1 MPTGNRSLVAGHW
14 SLTMPEAAAI
24 PKQPV
29 ADELITSEV
38 LARVGANPI
47 AFSGADN
54 PTAAWRLMLSDT
66 PGAYPLYRDLEEKD
80 GQISS
85 ALETRKEGV
94 LRRERKLVAASSS
107 AADERRAAFAR
118 EVLAAIPNFENILY
132 ELLDASG
139 YGFTVAEILWEQ
151 DGSTVFIRD
160 IKARPQEL
168 FAFGPSGYPQTGP
181 LQFSSVARS
190 PVLDARLLP
199 AHKFLIYSF
208 HPRHGNRRGR
218 PLLRR
223 VFWASWFK
231 RQDLKFWLKFIEKGT
246 GSVVVRYPQ
255 GATDQD
261 KQRALEAAEAI
272 NTETAVAIPENFQ
285 IVPELLQAARAG
297 DTNIFLALADQ
308 LCNNEIAR
316 VILGQTL
323 TQRGAEDGRGSRALG
338 EVHQEVRFDKV
349 AADARDLMSVIN
361 DQLLRWLFLFNFG
374 PDVAVPRWSVQLDPP
389 EDLRQRIE
397 IDERLAR
404 LGVPLPL
411 THLQRVYSVPT
422 PQPGQSV
429 ARDSRPVPREDQNNA
444 AS

>member
-1 MPTGNRSLVAGHW
+1 MAEPQAL
-14 SLTMPEAAAI
+14 

-29 ADELITSEV
+29 TDELVTADV
-38 LARVGANPI
+38 LSRVGTNPI

-54 PTAAWRLMLSDT
+54 PSAAWRLMLSDS
-66 PGAYPLYRDLEEKD
+66 PSAYALYRDLEEKD

-94 LRRERKLVAASSS
+94 LRRDRKVVAASAT
-107 AADERRAAFAR
+107 AADERRADFAR
-118 EVLAAIPNFENILY
+118 DVLATIPNFENILY
-132 ELLDASG
+132 ELLDASA
-139 YGFTVAEILWEQ
+139 YGFTAAEILWEQ
-151 DGSTVFIRD
+151 QGSTVFIRD
-160 IKARPQEL
+160 LRPRPQEL
-168 FAFGPSGYPQTGP
+168 FAFADPGQPQTGP
-181 LQFSSVARS
+181 LRFSSHSLS
-190 PVLDARLLP
+190 PAATAVGIRGRLLP
-199 AHKFLIYSF
+199 EHKFLVYSF

-255 GATDQD
+255 GSSDAD

-272 NTETAVAIPENFQ
+272 NAETAVAIPENFQ
-285 IVPELLQAARAG
+285 IVSELLQAARAG
-297 DTNIFLALADQ
+297 DTNVFLALADQ

-323 TQRGAEDGRGSRALG
+323 TQRAAEDGRGSRALG
-338 EVHQEVRFDKV
+338 EVHQEVRFEKI
-349 AADARDLMSVIN
+349 AADARDLMAVIN

-374 PDVAVPRWSVQLDPP
+374 PDVPAPRWAVQLDPP
-389 EDLRQRIE
+389 ADLRQRIE

-411 THLQRVYSVPT
+411 SYAQRAYSLPA
-422 PQPGQSV
+422 PQPGEALLS
-429 ARDSRPVPREDQNNA
+429 PA
-444 AS
+444 APDAEK

>member
-1 MPTGNRSLVAGHW
+1 
-14 SLTMPEAAAI
+14 MPEPATL
-24 PKQPV
+24 PKAPV
-29 ADELITSEV
+29 TDELITPDV
-38 LARVGANPI
+38 LAAVGANPV

-54 PTAAWRLMLSDT
+54 PSAAWRLMLADS
-66 PGAYPLYRDLEEKD
+66 PAAFPLYRDLEEKD

-94 LRRERKLVAASSS
+94 LRRERKVVAASG
-107 AADERRAAFAR
+107 AADDERRAAFAR

-132 ELLDASG
+132 ELLDAAG
-139 YGFTVAEILWEQ
+139 YGFTLAEILWEQ
-151 DGSTVFIRD
+151 EGSTVFIRD

-168 FAFGPSGYPQTGP
+168 FAFGPSGQPQTGA
-181 LQFSSVARS
+181 LQFFDRSLVAGRRS
-190 PVLDARLLP
+190 LP
-199 AHKFLIYSF
+199 LPEHKFLTYSF

-231 RQDLKFWLKFIEKGT
+231 RQDLKFWLKFIEKGA

-255 GATDQD
+255 GASDQD

-272 NTETAVAIPENFQ
+272 SSETAVAIPENFQ
-285 IVPELLQAARAG
+285 IVSELLQAARAG

-323 TQRGAEDGRGSRALG
+323 TQRGADDGRGSRALG
-338 EVHQEVRFDKV
+338 EIHQEVRFEKI
-349 AADARDLMSVIN
+349 AADARDLMSVVN

-374 PDVAVPRWSVQLDPP
+374 ADVPVPRFSIQLDPP
-389 EDLRQRIE
+389 ADLRQRIE

-411 THLQRVYSVPT
+411 TYLQRAYSLP
-422 PQPGQSV
+422 
-429 ARDSRPVPREDQNNA
+429 A
-444 AS
+444 ASPGETVISDQQSATSDR

>member
-1 MPTGNRSLVAGHW
+1 
-14 SLTMPEAAAI
+14 MPEAAAI

-29 ADELITSEV
+29 TDELVTSEV
-38 LARVGANPI
+38 LARVGTNPT

-54 PTAAWRLMLSDT
+54 PSAAWRLMLSDS

-80 GQISS
+80 GQVSS

-94 LRRERKLVAASSS
+94 LRRERKLVAASST

-118 EVLAAIPNFENILY
+118 EALAAIPNFEGLLY
-132 ELLDASG
+132 ELLDAAG
-139 YGFTVAEILWEQ
+139 YGFTLAEILWEQ

-160 IKARPQEL
+160 LKPRPQEL
-168 FAFGPSGYPQTGP
+168 FAFGETGQPQTGALRFSDRSLVAGRRSLP
-181 LQFSSVARS
+181 L
-190 PVLDARLLP
+190 PD
-199 AHKFLIYSF
+199 HKFLIYSF

-231 RQDLKFWLKFIEKGT
+231 RQDLKFWLKFIEKGA

-272 NTETAVAIPENFQ
+272 SAETAVAIPENFQ
-285 IVPELLQAARAG
+285 IASELLQAARPG
-297 DTNIFLALADQ
+297 DSNVFLALADQ

-316 VILGQTL
+316 VILGQPL
-323 TQRGAEDGRGSRALG
+323 TQRGSDDGRGSRALG
-338 EVHQEVRFDKV
+338 EVHQEVRFEKI
-349 AADARDLMSVIN
+349 AADARDLMAVVN

-374 PDVAVPRWSVQLDPP
+374 PDAPLPRWSIQLDPP
-389 EDLRQRIE
+389 ADLRQRIE

-411 THLQRVYSVPT
+411 THLQRIYSVPAA
-422 PQPGQSV
+422 QPGDAAIAAGDTNSGEQS
-429 ARDSRPVPREDQNNA
+429 
-444 AS
+444 

>member
-1 MPTGNRSLVAGHW
+1 
-14 SLTMPEAAAI
+14 MPEAAAI

-29 ADELITSEV
+29 TDELITQEV
-38 LARVGANPI
+38 LARVGTNPT

-54 PTAAWRLMLSDT
+54 PSAAWRLMLSDS

-107 AADERRAAFAR
+107 AADERRAGFAR

-132 ELLDASG
+132 ELLDAAG

-160 IKARPQEL
+160 LKARPQEL
-168 FAFGPSGYPQTGP
+168 FAFGDLGQPQTGP
-181 LQFSSVARS
+181 LRFSNNVLS
-190 PVLDARLLP
+190 PAAPAAGRRGFLP
-199 AHKFLIYSF
+199 DHKFLTYSF

-246 GSVVVRYPQ
+246 GSIVVRYPQ

-272 NTETAVAIPENFQ
+272 NAETAVAIPENFQ
-285 IVPELLQAARAG
+285 IVSELLQAARAG

-308 LCNNEIAR
+308 LCNNEMAR

-323 TQRGAEDGRGSRALG
+323 TQRGSEDGRGSRALG
-338 EVHQEVRFDKV
+338 EVHQDVRFDKV
-349 AADARDLMSVIN
+349 AADARDLMAVIN

-374 PDVAVPRWSVQLDPP
+374 PDVAVPRWSIQLDPP

-411 THLQRVYSVPT
+411 THLQRVYSIPA
-422 PQPGQSV
+422 PQPNDAV
-429 ARDSRPVPREDQNNA
+429 AAPKDE
-444 AS
+444 

>member
-1 MPTGNRSLVAGHW
+1 MTSLEP
-14 SLTMPEAAAI
+14 L

-29 ADELITSEV
+29 TDELVTSDV
-38 LARVGANPI
+38 LAAVGLNPV
-47 AFSGADN
+47 AFAGADN
-54 PTAAWRLMLSDT
+54 PSSAWRLMISDS
-66 PGAYPLYRDLEEKD
+66 PAALPLYRDLEEKD
-80 GQISS
+80 GQASS
-85 ALETRKEGV
+85 ALETRKDGV
-94 LRRERKLVAASSS
+94 LRRERRVLAASST
-107 AADERRAAFAR
+107 ADDERSAAFAR
-118 EVLAAIPNFENILY
+118 EVLAAIPHFENILY
-132 ELLDASG
+132 ELLDAVG
-139 YGFTVAEILWEQ
+139 YGFTVAEIIWEQ

-168 FAFGPSGYPQTGP
+168 FAFGPAGKPQTGD
-181 LQFSSVARS
+181 LQFSSGLARRS
-190 PVLDARLLP
+190 LGEGGSRPLP
-199 AHKFLIYSF
+199 AHKFLVSSF
-208 HPRHGNRRGR
+208 RPRHGNRRGR

-223 VFWASWFK
+223 VFWPSWFK
-231 RQDLKFWLKFIEKGT
+231 RQDLKFWLKFIEKGS

-272 NTETAVAIPENFQ
+272 NAETAVAIPENFQ
-285 IVPELLQAARAG
+285 IVSELLQAARAG
-297 DTNIFLALADQ
+297 DSSVFLSLADN

-323 TQRGAEDGRGSRALG
+323 TQRGGEDGRGSRALG
-338 EVHQEVRFDKV
+338 EVHQEVRFEKV

-374 PDVAVPRWSVQLDPP
+374 PDVRPPKWTIQLDPP

-411 THLQRVYSVPT
+411 SYLQRTYSLPA
-422 PQPGQSV
+422 P
-429 ARDSRPVPREDQNNA
+429 A
-444 AS
+444 AGEVILTSSTQGKVQ

>member
-1 MPTGNRSLVAGHW
+1 MPSAEPL
-14 SLTMPEAAAI
+14 

-29 ADELITSEV
+29 ADEIVTLDV
-38 LARVGANPI
+38 LATVGVNTT

-54 PTAAWRLMLSDT
+54 PSAAWRLMLADS
-66 PGAYPLYRDLEEKD
+66 PAAYPLYRDLEEKD
-80 GQISS
+80 GQVSS
-85 ALETRKEGV
+85 ALETRKDGV
-94 LRRERKLVAASSS
+94 LRRERKVVAATNS
-107 AADERRAAFAR
+107 AADERRAGFAR
-118 EVLAAIPNFENILY
+118 DVLAAIPHFENILY
-132 ELLDASG
+132 ELLDAAA

-160 IKARPQEL
+160 LKPRPQEL
-168 FAFGPSGYPQTGP
+168 FSFGPAGAPQTGS
-181 LQFSSVARS
+181 LQFSHGSRFAERGS
-190 PVLDARLLP
+190 RLLP
-199 AHKFLIYSF
+199 EHKFLVYSF
-208 HPRHGNRRGR
+208 RPRHGNRRGR

-223 VFWASWFK
+223 VFWPSWFK

-255 GATDQD
+255 GASDQD

-272 NTETAVAIPENFQ
+272 NAETAVAIPENFQ
-285 IVPELLQAARAG
+285 IVSELLDAARAG
-297 DTNIFLALADQ
+297 STDVFLALADT

-323 TQRGAEDGRGSRALG
+323 TQRGSEGGGSRALG
-338 EVHQEVRFDKV
+338 EVHQDVRFEKV

-374 PDVAVPRWSVQLDPP
+374 SDVPRPRWAIPLDPP
-389 EDLRQRIE
+389 ADLRQRIE

-411 THLQRVYSVPT
+411 SYYQRTYSLPAPAPDEPVVAPT
-422 PQPGQSV
+422 SSE
-429 ARDSRPVPREDQNNA
+429 ASPR
-444 AS
+444 

>member
-1 MPTGNRSLVAGHW
+1 
-14 SLTMPEAAAI
+14 MPEAAAI

-29 ADELITSEV
+29 TDELVTPEV
-38 LARVGANPI
+38 LARVGTNPI

-54 PTAAWRLMLSDT
+54 PTAAWRLMLSDS

-94 LRRERKLVAASSS
+94 LRRERKVVAASSS
-107 AADERRAAFAR
+107 AADERRADFAR
-118 EVLAAIPNFENILY
+118 EALAAIPNFESILY
-132 ELLDASG
+132 ELLDATG

-151 DGSTVFIRD
+151 EGSTVFIRD
-160 IKARPQEL
+160 LKPRPQDL
-168 FAFGPSGYPQTGP
+168 FAFGLPGHPQTGA
-181 LQFSSVARS
+181 LRFSHESRVTSHQS
-190 PVLDARLLP
+190 PLLP
-199 AHKFLIYSF
+199 EHKFLVYSF

-272 NTETAVAIPENFQ
+272 NAETAVAIPDNFQ
-285 IVPELLQAARAG
+285 IASELLQAARAG
-297 DTNIFLALADQ
+297 DSSVFLALADQ

-323 TQRGAEDGRGSRALG
+323 TQRAGEEGRGSRALG
-338 EVHQEVRFDKV
+338 EVHEEVRFEKI
-349 AADARDLMSVIN
+349 AADARDLMAVVN

-374 PDVAVPRWSVQLDPP
+374 PDVSVPRWSVQLDPP

-411 THLQRVYSVPT
+411 THLQRVYSVPSA
-422 PQPGQSV
+422 QPG
-429 ARDSRPVPREDQNNA
+429 EA
-444 AS
+444 ALAAPGTNSPEEP